1 MSEAGLQFEFPAA
14 EHKPKQCQKSQI
26 LLAKRGLGAQG
37 GFVKLAAQR
46 RRITL

>member
-14 EHKPKQCQKSQI
+14 EHKPKHYQKCQI
-26 LLAKRGLGAQG
+26 LLSKRGLGAQG